1 MVFIY
6 VLQLKENKWYI
17 GKTETSKFRIDTH
30 FDSGGSE
37 FTKKYPP
44 QEIYQIIPECD
55 KYDEDKYVKKY
66 MDKYGIDNV
75 RGGTYCRLELTNNEK
90 EVIQKELWG
99 ANDLCFLCGGDHF
112 VKDCPNNKEVEE
124 LEINEEY
131 IIDDKLLKTIKQD
144 RITNTNFNSLGHTTH
159 SMYYLNT
166 TNNSIRLRIQY
177 NRTYFDEYFSFD
189 TYTISEYV
197 NNDKNIM
204 SLYKEY
210 VSILTNNLII
220 KDNIAYLSQEYNTSS
235 DRIKAQQILH
245 NLNDKIKKIIKDL
258 CYLKINKIIETE
270 FHKDYILSNFNLNI
284 VFDFKEVL
292 YNKIYYNY
300 FIEDCVK
307 KPLDVTYI
315 AGQQHLCLR
324 SKTIYYKHVEQIA
337 TIHTTGELFYK

>member
-30 FDSGGSE
+30 FDSAGSE

-112 VKDCPNNKEVEE
+112 VKDCPNNKQVEE
-124 LEINEEY
+124 LEEEY

-144 RITNTNFNSLGHTTH
+144 RITN
-159 SMYYLNT
+159 
-166 TNNSIRLRIQY
+166 NNSPNWGIDYANCSIILPRQDY
-177 NRTYFDEYFSFD
+177 KRTHFDEYFSFD

-210 VSILTNNLII
+210 VSILTNNLTIQ
-220 KDNIAYLSQEYNTSS
+220 NNTAYKSQDMTFS
-235 DRIKAQQILH
+235 DRIKLTQILH
-245 NLNDKIKKIIKDL
+245 NLNDKIKKLIKDL

-315 AGQQHLCLR
+315 AKQQHLCLR

>member
-1 MVFIY
+1 MVYIK

-75 RGGTYCRLELTNNEK
+75 RGGTYCRLELTSNEK

-124 LEINEEY
+124 LEDEY

-144 RITNTNFNSLGHTTH
+144 RITNTNFNSSGHHNSTH
-159 SMYYLNT
+159 SMYYLNGE
-166 TNNSIRLRIQY
+166 NNSITLRIGY

-204 SLYKEY
+204 S
-210 VSILTNNLII
+210 
-220 KDNIAYLSQEYNTSS
+220 
-235 DRIKAQQILH
+235 
-245 NLNDKIKKIIKDL
+245 
-258 CYLKINKIIETE
+258 
-270 FHKDYILSNFNLNI
+270 YI
-284 VFDFKEVL
+284 
-292 YNKIYYNY
+292 
-300 FIEDCVK
+300 
-307 KPLDVTYI
+307 
-315 AGQQHLCLR
+315 
-324 SKTIYYKHVEQIA
+324 
-337 TIHTTGELFYK
+337 